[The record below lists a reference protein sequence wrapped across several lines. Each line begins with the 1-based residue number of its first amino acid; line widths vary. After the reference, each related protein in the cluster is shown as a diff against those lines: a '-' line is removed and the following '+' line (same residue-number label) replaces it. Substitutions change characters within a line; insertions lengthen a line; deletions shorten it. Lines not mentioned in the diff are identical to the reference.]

1 MDVVIPLFAF
11 LLGLGVYRWVS
22 RLWRAVVRD
31 IAVRAGLA
39 WAVEEV
45 RRETARVDV
54 VLLDAED
61 AERLRL
67 FGPDDLTEECR
78 HRVGDMVA
86 ISLGRDVMRYSRPEG
101 NGPGDAFMRQI
112 GQHSGLSPQEMLIP
126 LIVC

>member
-1 MDVVIPLFAF
+1 MLDGPPSGDVRVLYFHLLEGRHYRFRELF
-11 LLGLGVYRWVS
+11 
-22 RLWRAVVRD
+22 
-31 IAVRAGLA
+31 
-39 WAVEEV
+39 EE
-45 RRETARVDV
+45 RFGERF